1 MFAGASGLLTKRPEH
16 VSAYTGQS
24 VSFTCVTNL
33 SIPVNWMFEN
43 GTAYKLFSGGEVTWT
58 FARRITVRNGTVD
71 GDYTL
76 TILDV
81 MLSDVGVYT
90 CIDRAGSG
98 PDNSPA
104 TLIVKGKNY

>member
-1 MFAGASGLLTKRPEH
+1 MFAGVSGLITKRLES
-16 VSAYTGQS
+16 VSAFTGQS
-24 VSFTCVTNL
+24 VNFTCVTNF

-43 GTAYKLFSGGEVTWT
+43 GTAYNLFRGGEVTWT
-58 FARRITVRNGTVD
+58 LARRITVRNGSVD

-81 MLSDVGVYT
+81 MLSNVGVYT

-98 PDNSPA
+98 PDDSSA
-104 TLIVKGKNY
+104 TLIVQGKNN